1 MNRRFTLVTVCL
13 TATVTFLIG
22 VIIAGSLVPT
32 PALSSSA
39 LSSPLP
45 KAAGISTR
53 PAATGATV
61 VNFADVAE
69 RINPSVVNIDATSR
83 TGRSGRYR
91 PPRALPAPV
100 PDGLPDPPDLF
111 GPPGDTDRMPRRGSG
126 SGFIVDTSG
135 HILTNHHVIEGAE
148 RLTVKLADGRAMRA
162 TVVGSDPDTDIA
174 VIKVDATAGLPVAAM
189 GDSDHLRVG
198 EWVCAI
204 GNPLAYEH
212 TVTVGVVSYIGRKLF
227 DTSLDNYIQTDAAI
241 NFGNSGGPLI
251 NARGEVIGIN
261 AAISSRASNIGF
273 AVPIN
278 QARAI
283 LPQLIAKGR
292 VSRGYIG
299 VTLASVDPD
308 LQKSLKLPVSRG
320 ALVQDVAEGSPAER
334 AGVRVYDVIVGV
346 DDNTVDTTDQLIRL
360 IAARQP
366 GAQARVRVLRDG
378 HPLALT
384 VKLAERPPRD
394 GASAVPWRGSSPGEN
409 QPAQNGADHLGLRV
423 RDLDRTLS
431 SRLRLPSNVDGVV
444 VMHVEPMSPAFD
456 GEIARGH
463 VVMEINRQPVRSAED
478 YRRITT
484 AAAGGDVLAFYV
496 YVPGAD
502 SPRAL
507 KTVRLDSR

>member
-1 MNRRFTLVTVCL
+1 MRRFTVVTVCL

-22 VIIAGSLVPT
+22 IIIAGSFVPT
-32 PALSSSA
+32 PASSA
-39 LSSPLP
+39 SAPGP
-45 KAAGISTR
+45 DT
-53 PAATGATV
+53 PASARRAPATGSAAL

-83 TGRSGRYR
+83 TSRGRYR
-91 PPRALPAPV
+91 RQVPPV
-100 PDGLPDPPDLF
+100 PDNDRQQPGEPPDLF
-111 GPPGDTDRMPRRGSG
+111 GAPGETDRTPRRGSG
-126 SGFIVDTSG
+126 SGFIIDSNG
-135 HILTNHHVIEGAE
+135 HILTNHHVIDGAE
-148 RLTVKLADGRAMRA
+148 RLTVKLADGRSMRA

-174 VIKVDATAGLPVAAM
+174 VIKVDASSRQPVAER
-189 GDSDHLRVG
+189 GDSNGLRVG

-261 AAISSRASNIGF
+261 SAISSRASNIGF

-283 LPQLIAKGR
+283 LPQLIANGR

-299 VTLASVDPD
+299 VTLKSVDAD
-308 LQKSLKLPVSRG
+308 LQKSLKLAEPRG
-320 ALVQDVAEGSPAER
+320 ALVQDVAPDSPAD
-334 AGVRVYDVIVGV
+334 RVGIRIYDIIVGI
-346 DDNTVDTTDQLIRL
+346 DDTTVQTTDELIRL

-366 GAQARVRVLRDG
+366 GGQAKVRVVRDG
-378 HPLALT
+378 RPMQMT
-384 VKLAERPPRD
+384 VKLAERPLRD
-394 GASAVPWRGSSPGEN
+394 GGNDPWRRPSSDTP
-409 QPAQNGADHLGLRV
+409 PAQNGADHMGLRV
-423 RDLDRTLS
+423 RELDRTVS
-431 SRLRLPSNVDGVV
+431 GRLRLPANLNGVV

-456 GEIARGH
+456 AEIDRTDII
-463 VVMEINRQPVRSAED
+463 MEINRQPIRSVDD
-478 YRRITT
+478 YRRLT
-484 AAAGGDVLAFYV
+484 AGASAGDVLAFYIFI
-496 YVPGAD
+496 PGVD
-502 SPRAL
+502 RREL